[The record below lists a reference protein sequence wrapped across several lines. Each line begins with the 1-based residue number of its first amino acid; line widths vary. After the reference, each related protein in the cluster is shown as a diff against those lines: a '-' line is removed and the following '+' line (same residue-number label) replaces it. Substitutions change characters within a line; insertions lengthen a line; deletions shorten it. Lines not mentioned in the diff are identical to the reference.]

1 MADTFIRTTINQQ
14 DRAYRDSLVSLSL
27 CTHTHIHIISPHI
40 FQNTHSHT
48 HVHIFYDYLSLSLS
62 QGIMLY
68 LTYDQLSWEFEEAP
82 EDGEDFYSSLWLEF
96 DSVLELEDREEKVTK
111 RVQIFSRQ
119 VTQTTHTY
127 QFFHQ

>member
-1 MADTFIRTTINQQ
+1 
-14 DRAYRDSLVSLSL
+14 
-27 CTHTHIHIISPHI
+27 
-40 FQNTHSHT
+40 
-48 HVHIFYDYLSLSLS
+48 
-62 QGIMLY
+62 MLY

>member
-1 MADTFIRTTINQQ
+1 
-14 DRAYRDSLVSLSL
+14 
-27 CTHTHIHIISPHI
+27 
-40 FQNTHSHT
+40 
-48 HVHIFYDYLSLSLS
+48 
-62 QGIMLY
+62 MLY

-119 VTQTTHTY
+119 VRGSLQAMSAGIEPPIKYTRKPLYEKNKISH
-127 QFFHQ
+127 F